1 MNNLR
6 QLKDL
11 IKNLSKENNLNA
23 QILLRNYMLE
33 RLLERISL
41 SDFRDKFIL
50 KGGMLIAA
58 LVGIDMRSTVD
69 MDATIKS
76 YPVTEKS
83 IIDAFDHILSVPIE
97 DGVRMEFKGIEE
109 IRAEDEYDGFRVS
122 LEARMESARIPLKVD
137 ITTGDEITPK
147 EVVYTFD
154 LLLEDRSIDILA
166 YNIETVIAEKLE
178 TIISRGIANS
188 RMRDFYDIYILLK
201 VHGNKV
207 NKSLLAEAVMATAKR
222 RGSLDVLL
230 EGQLILEEVFTSEI
244 LQGYW
249 ARYQKKY
256 SYANDISWEEI
267 TEVVFTIWDSLSLWA
282 TRGTVLVVVPD
293 FTSCCCCS

>member
-1 MNNLR
+1 MKNLR

-11 IKNLSKENNLNA
+11 IKNMSRENNINA

-58 LVGIDMRSTVD
+58 LVGIDMRSTID

-76 YPVTEKS
+76 YPVTKES
-83 IIDAFDHILSVPIE
+83 IEDAFDNILSVPIN
-97 DGVRMEFKGIEE
+97 DGVSMEFKGVEE
-109 IRAEDEYDGFRVS
+109 IRAEDEYSGFRVS

-137 ITTGDEITPK
+137 ITTGDEITPR

-201 VHGNKV
+201 VQEHNIDKA
-207 NKSLLAEAVMATAKR
+207 LLAEAIIATSKR
-222 RGSLDVLL
+222 RGSSDILSD
-230 EGQLILEEVFTSEI
+230 GRLILEEVFASDI
-244 LQGYW
+244 LHSYW
-249 ARYQKKY
+249 TMYQKKY
-256 SYANDISWEEI
+256 SYANDISWGEI
-267 TEVVFTIWDSLSLWA
+267 KEAVFVTWDSLDITL
-282 TRGTVLVVVPD
+282 
-293 FTSCCCCS
+293 